1 MRQLT
6 AAVLLFVVG
15 TPLHADDDPKKALEG
30 LQGEWKL
37 VGLTK
42 NGVPEPKN
50 RLTTSSLTVSK
61 SNITLND
68 GVNKPEGTF
77 TIDTKTNPPMIDIQL
92 TANAGNASLGKGIYK
107 LEKDKLTICFSLNS
121 TDRPKEF
128 KSEKGGAV
136 GMWVLERVKK

>member
-1 MRQLT
+1 MRLIT
-6 AAVLLFVVG
+6 AAVLLAFFV
-15 TPLHADDDPKKALEG
+15 TPVRADDPKKVLAD

-50 RLTTSSLTVSK
+50 RLTTSRLTVSN

-77 TIDTKTNPPMIDIQL
+77 TFDPKANPPAIDITL
-92 TANAGNASLGKGIYK
+92 TVSGGTPTTGKGIYK
-107 LEKDKLTICFSLNS
+107 LEKDRLTICFGLNN
-121 TDRPKEF
+121 TDRPNEF
-128 KSEKGGAV
+128 KSVKGGTV